1 MAEVV
6 LSVAIIARDEERHIG
21 AALESARAVADEL
34 IVLLDARTRDRTA
47 AIAQEH
53 GATVHTSLFESFG
66 QLRNQALRCCR
77 GRWVL
82 FLDADERLTPEL
94 SAELRALRE
103 RERAT
108 SQPADDAT
116 AVVGYWIP
124 RYNLYFGTPLKGGG
138 WYPDHQLRLLRR
150 DRARYDE
157 ARLVHEV
164 AQLDGPT
171 AHLSGHLLHINI
183 ESWRELRH
191 KQRRY
196 AIAEAQTLALA
207 GVRAKWRNLVLQPL
221 REINRRLITWQGYR
235 DGRLGWTLAVVMGYY
250 EWVKYVH
257 LKALQRVLVR

>member
-1 MAEVV
+1 MDDLW

-21 AALESARAVADEL
+21 AALESARPVADEL

-47 AIAQEH
+47 AIAREH
-53 GATVHTSLFESFG
+53 GATVHTSWFETFG

-103 RERAT
+103 RECRAA
-108 SQPADDAT
+108 QAEDEACG
-116 AVVGYWIP
+116 VVGYWIP

-138 WYPDHQLRLLRR
+138 WYPDDQLRLLRR
-150 DRARYDE
+150 EHAHYDE

-164 AQLDGPT
+164 AQVDGPT
-171 AHLSGHLLHINI
+171 ARLSGHLLHINI

-207 GVRAKWRNLVLQPL
+207 GVRARWRNLVLQPL
-221 REINRRLITWQGYR
+221 REIKRRLITWQGYR

-257 LKALQRVLVR
+257 LKALQRALVR